1 MEEKLLALM
10 QKQQLLERENES
22 LKQQA
27 LQETS
32 ELNVE
37 VLLAMKW
44 CVYWMDSEIEEKEEE
59 EEETNKLEK
68 LEQLIKTLRY
78 VMLVSACERFTQHYV
93 CRQQLAQSN
102 REGEQCQNTIQG
114 LREEIEEKHHAEG
127 NHISQL

>member
-1 MEEKLLALM
+1 M
-10 QKQQLLERENES
+10 
-22 LKQQA
+22 
-27 LQETS
+27 
-32 ELNVE
+32 V
-37 VLLAMKW
+37 
-44 CVYWMDSEIEEKEEE
+44 CVYWMDSEIEEKEE
-59 EEETNKLEK
+59 TNNLEK

-78 VMLVSACERFTQHYV
+78 LMLVSACGRFTQQYV